1 MELLWRHVRFFDRR
15 INARIC
21 DAEYGRLLLQ
31 SFPWRAPVA
40 SSIESASKMIMFV
53 CSISAAALSSSV
65 PPFPPGTHPEV
76 TSVPT
81 YVALLRTRSVSTCGC
96 PLSVK
101 MSAAA
106 SRMYRSRLRSSCEGE
121 RLDASFSAALS
132 AGLNAWSQRPNEA
145 NGANTQ
151 SPEALTQRMDKEAP
165 ATNDFHVCGVRAE
178 GAGRLDIPTGLGSV
192 RGSLNGVS
200 PM

>member
-1 MELLWRHVRFFDRR
+1 MRLPSIGQNVGRGVADVPLALEVVVR
-15 INARIC
+15 
-21 DAEYGRLLLQ
+21 
-31 SFPWRAPVA
+31 
-40 SSIESASKMIMFV
+40 
-53 CSISAAALSSSV
+53 
-65 PPFPPGTHPEV
+65 
-76 TSVPT
+76 
-81 YVALLRTRSVSTCGC
+81 
-96 PLSVK
+96 
-101 MSAAA
+101 
-106 SRMYRSRLRSSCEGE
+106 GE

-132 AGLNAWSQRPNEA
+132 AGLNVWSQRPNEA